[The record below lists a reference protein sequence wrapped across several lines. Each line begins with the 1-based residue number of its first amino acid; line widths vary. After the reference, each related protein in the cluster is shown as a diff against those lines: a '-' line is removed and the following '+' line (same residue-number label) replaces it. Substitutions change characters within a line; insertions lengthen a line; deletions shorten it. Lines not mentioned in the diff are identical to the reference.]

1 MKERLL
7 KRGVVLFLV
16 AVLVVGGVLASHPVT
31 SQAAAKGTTYTV
43 VVQKGSPQVSLVS
56 INYGTAVPQI
66 SQNEGMSFQILVDSK
81 AKNEKVKSTGGTAS
95 YYPVTILAKSF
106 KAPTSR
112 VPMMGGGGYAITSL
126 SMPKDSKGK
135 LYISGGDVDVSA
147 VQGEKKATFKIGDG
161 TVDAGALIIP
171 INILMSIKM
180 EDTGKQWMTTLTGG
194 YWTTGKSYIIVKG
207 TKKSK
212 LEGKAQPDNDTSNN
226 LPKPLVG
233 APVDLAA
240 GTGTLVNVNGLLNTK
255 NKQIGM
261 LDYLNGGVWV
271 MKITK

>member
-16 AVLVVGGVLASHPVT
+16 AVLVVAGVSVALPGGAN
-31 SQAAAKGTTYTV
+31 AAAKGTIYNV
-43 VVQKGSPQVSLVS
+43 VMQKGSPQVSLVS
-56 INYGTAVPQI
+56 INYGTAVPQL

-81 AKNEKVKSTGGTAS
+81 AKSEKLPTGPAS
-95 YYPVTILAKSF
+95 YYPVTVIAKSF

-112 VPMMGGGGYAITSL
+112 FAMVGGGGYAITSL
-126 SMPKDSKGK
+126 SMPKDAKGK

-161 TVDAGALIIP
+161 TVDAGAMIIP

-233 APVDLAA
+233 KPVDLAA

-271 MKITK
+271 MKISK